1 MRKSLGKGIQE
12 LSCDKPNIENIVKYI
27 NHLKQLESYNIK
39 KFIKHFIFLLNS
51 IFKIIVIKI
60 KTPLLNNLMKNYLKW
75 IIILKKKDTIKD
87 IIY

>member
-27 NHLKQLESYNIK
+27 NLLKQLESYNIK

-51 IFKIIVIKI
+51 IFKILVIKI